1 MARAKGDEG
10 IFHDKAKRK
19 PTEPA
24 DRSAQEKRFK
34 EALKEAQQS
43 VFEVFED
50 RGPGVSVA
58 PAGMARRDER
68 GRR

>member
-1 MARAKGDEG
+1 MARAKGNEG
-10 IFHDKAKRK
+10 IFHDTTKRNR
-19 PTEPA
+19 TEPA
-24 DRSAQEKRFK
+24 DRSAQEKRFR
-34 EALKEAQQS
+34 EALREAQQS

-50 RGPGVSVA
+50 RGPGVSVP